1 MNAGARPP
9 RGQGTPSAQAVG
21 RGEQR
26 QTTTT
31 NPRLYEA
38 MEMFDMG
45 REELAAHLQ
54 EQMYANPCLELWG
67 AEEEYEGEEDDE
79 FDAEDEF
86 DEPLDDLEADPDDP
100 EAEFDW
106 EEIIRGD
113 YEPGGARP
121 GYEPLDYAESAVPV
135 VPDLHDRLEEQ
146 LALLSLRPEIAAAA
160 LEIAGNV
167 DDDGRLSCTLEDV
180 AESLGQ
186 DDLSVL
192 EEALEVVQSLD
203 PPGVGARSL
212 RECLA
217 IQLGRAGRED
227 SLAYRLVGQHF
238 DDLINHRWI
247 EISKS
252 TSASPEELQ
261 KAKDE
266 IAELDPRPG
275 RTLSDAPAQYIV
287 PDLIVEKVDGKYVVS
302 SNERGMP
309 RLRVS
314 PAYRDVVEMGKYSG
328 ENRKFIV
335 DRMNA
340 AKWLVDTLE
349 QRRQN
354 MLAVMQFILD
364 TQQEFFEQGPEFLKP
379 LTLRMLATEVG
390 IAESTASRLTSK
402 KYVQTPRGVFRLRYF
417 FSRGVASENGEVST
431 HAVKAKIKSLVDSE
445 DPVRPL
451 TDQAIVELLRHEG
464 TRVARRTVAKYRTEL
479 HIPVARARRRY

>member
-1 MNAGARPP
+1 MSAKPRPS
-9 RGQGTPSAQAVG
+9 GQGGPSAQALG
-21 RGEQR
+21 RAEQR
-26 QTTTT
+26 QWGTT

-45 REELAAHLQ
+45 REELATHLQ

-67 AEEEYEGEEDDE
+67 AEEEYEIEEDDE

-86 DEPLDDLEADPDDP
+86 DSDLDDLDADPDDP
-100 EAEFDW
+100 EAQFDW

-113 YEPGGARP
+113 YEPGGARA
-121 GYEPLDYAESAVPV
+121 GYEPMDYAELAVPV
-135 VPDLHDRLEEQ
+135 VPDLHDRLEGQ
-146 LALLSLRPEIAAAA
+146 LALLTLPPKIAAAA
-160 LEIAGNV
+160 MEIAGNI
-167 DDDGRLSCTLEDV
+167 DDDGRLSCALEDV
-180 AESLGQ
+180 ADGLEEG
-186 DDLSVL
+186 DLAIL
-192 EEALEVVQSLD
+192 EEALAVVQSLD
-203 PPGVGARSL
+203 PPGVGARDL
-212 RECLA
+212 GECLA
-217 IQLGRAGRED
+217 LQLRRAGRED
-227 SLAYRLVGQHF
+227 TLAYRLVAHHF

-252 TSASPEELQ
+252 TSASQEELQ
-261 KAKDE
+261 TAKDE

-275 RTLSDAPAQYIV
+275 RTLSAAPAQYIV
-287 PDLIVEKVDGKYVVS
+287 PDLIVEKVDGEYVVS

-314 PAYRDVVEMGKYSG
+314 PAYKEIVETGKFTG
-328 ENRKFIV
+328 ENRKFIM

-340 AKWLVDTLE
+340 AKWLVDTLQ
-349 QRRQN
+349 QRRDN
-354 MLAVMQFILD
+354 MLAVMRFILR

-379 LTLRMLATEVG
+379 LTLRTLADAVG

-417 FSRGVASENGEVST
+417 FSRGVASDNGEVST
-431 HAVKAKIKSLVDSE
+431 HAVKAKIRSLVDSE
-445 DPVRPL
+445 DPGRPL
-451 TDQAIVELLRHEG
+451 TDQAIVELLRHQG